1 MYLAMNLDQYKE
13 YYIHFHEPIKN
24 NIIYN
29 GNFIRI
35 SYSNEY
41 ALFDGIYLIIPL
53 YDVSCEKYYNKYKCN
68 FNIYHPSYKYL
79 LEKIWLLED
88 SILKRLDIP
97 NKIPEYKIAEQ
108 FKNGTIKLFKEI
120 KPNTNYPVLLKISGV
135 WETSQNYGLTYKFIT
150 ETDTYI

>member
-1 MYLAMNLDQYKE
+1 MYLAMNIEQYKE
-13 YYIHFHEPIKN
+13 FYIHFHEPIKN

-41 ALFDGIYLIIPL
+41 ASFDGVYLLIPL
-53 YDVSCEKYYNKYKCN
+53 YNISCERYYNKYKCN

-79 LEKIWLLED
+79 LEKIWLLEE
-88 SILKRLDIP
+88 SILKKLDIP

-108 FKNGTIKLFKEI
+108 FKNGTIKIFKEI
-120 KPNTNYPVLLKISGV
+120 QPTANYSVLLKISGV

-150 ETDTYI
+150 EPDT